1 MLVARECKAMLGH
14 FEVSRRTLLGAG
26 VGAAII
32 ALPGCVTTG
41 GGYSLTD
48 AIRRLLLLSSDRAF
62 ARLVAPG
69 GYWDDAVG
77 TLGLNALLGTRGN
90 VLGSI
95 LTSTLFKNRLE
106 SAFADIAV
114 DGAERAAP
122 LVADAVRTIGIQNAL
137 ALVNG
142 GPSAATGFLRGQMG
156 STLVEAMV
164 PELGQAMRIAQ
175 EPLVGQLITGLTGI
189 DVAGVSRNLAATID
203 NAVWREIGVEEAAIR
218 ANPRSTNDPL
228 LITVLTGASALGG
241 GA

>member
-1 MLVARECKAMLGH
+1 MAQ

-32 ALPGCVTTG
+32 TLPGCQSMG
-41 GGYSLTD
+41 GGFSLVE
-48 AIRRLLLLSSDRAF
+48 AIRRLLILSSERAF
-62 ARLVAPG
+62 ARLVGPD
-69 GYWDDAVG
+69 GYWDEAVA
-77 TLGLNALLGTRGN
+77 TLGLPGLLGTRGN
-90 VLGSI
+90 VLGNI
-95 LTSTLFKNRLE
+95 LTSTIFKNRLE

-114 DGAERAAP
+114 RGSNRAAP
-122 LVADAVRTIGIQNAL
+122 LVAEAVRTIGIQNAL

-175 EPLVGQLITGLTGI
+175 EPLVGQLISGLTGI
-189 DVAGVSRNLAATID
+189 DVAGVSRNFAATID
-203 NAVWREIGVEEAAIR
+203 NAVWEEIGVEESAIR

-228 LITVLTGASALGG
+228 LIAVLTGANAL
-241 GA
+241 